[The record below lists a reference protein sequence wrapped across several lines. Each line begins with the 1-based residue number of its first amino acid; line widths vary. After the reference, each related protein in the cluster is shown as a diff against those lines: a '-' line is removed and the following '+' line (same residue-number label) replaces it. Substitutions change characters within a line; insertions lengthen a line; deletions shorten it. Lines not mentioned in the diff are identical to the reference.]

1 MVSRFDDILGAAG
14 KQQGKDK
21 ATAKPGDSNSSSTRT
36 DFWDAMEKPE
46 RAATIKL
53 SVSVPLPLN
62 EKIEGKARALGISK
76 NELINK
82 MLTYLLE

>member
-1 MVSRFDDILGAAG
+1 MSRFDDILGAAG

-21 ATAKPGDSNSSSTRT
+21 AISKSRDNSSTRT
-36 DFWDAMEKPE
+36 EFWDAMEKPE

-53 SVSVPLPLN
+53 SVSVPLALN
-62 EKIEGKARALGISK
+62 EKVEKKARTLGISK

>member
-1 MVSRFDDILGAAG
+1 MSRFDDILGAAG
-14 KQQGKDK
+14 KHQGKNK
-21 ATAKPGDSNSSSTRT
+21 ETLKSEDSNSNTRT
-36 DFWDAMEKPE
+36 EFWDAMEKPE

-53 SVSVPLPLN
+53 SVSVPLALN
-62 EKIEGKARALGISK
+62 EKIEEKARTLGISK

>member
-1 MVSRFDDILGAAG
+1 MSRFDDILGAAG
-14 KQQGKDK
+14 KQQGKGK
-21 ATAKPGDSNSSSTRT
+21 AASKSGDSDSSNTRT

-53 SVSVPLPLN
+53 SVSVPLALN
-62 EKIEGKARALGISK
+62 EKIEGKARTLGISK